1 MRQKICYHKYR
12 IRLIFAYADIDAA
25 AVRPENNTVKRQ
37 RNSGPLILFNSAIV
51 VRLEKT
57 KLVRLINGVLLKVE
71 PRAVNVSGRDLYALL
86 KRFCSE
92 YAENNALVTVVVI
105 YLVARRICLV
115 RIKFRKSLR
124 LCKLDR
130 DFSGF
135 PFGLRL
141 IEKPLIVLAEAVNRL
156 YLIGR

>member
-1 MRQKICYHKYR
+1 M
-12 IRLIFAYADIDAA
+12 
-25 AVRPENNTVKRQ
+25 
-37 RNSGPLILFNSAIV
+37 SS
-51 VRLEKT
+51 
-57 KLVRLINGVLLKVE
+57 
-71 PRAVNVSGRDLYALL
+71 RDLYALL
-86 KRFCSE
+86 KRFRSE

-115 RIKFRKSLR
+115 RIKFRESLF